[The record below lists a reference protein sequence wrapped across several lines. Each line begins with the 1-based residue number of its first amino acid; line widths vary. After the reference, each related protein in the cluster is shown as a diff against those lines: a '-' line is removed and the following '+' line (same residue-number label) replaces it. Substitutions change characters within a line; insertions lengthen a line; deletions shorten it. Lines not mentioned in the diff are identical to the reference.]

1 MSLTMAY
8 LMYIPKQLILKSTYV
23 ISTVIEIM
31 QDKDIFLNVVDE
43 TVIRGQ
49 SKRKSVYG
57 IAHDNVNN

>member
-1 MSLTMAY
+1 MALTIAY

-43 TVIRGQ
+43 TEIRGQ
-49 SKRKSVYG
+49 RKRKSVCG